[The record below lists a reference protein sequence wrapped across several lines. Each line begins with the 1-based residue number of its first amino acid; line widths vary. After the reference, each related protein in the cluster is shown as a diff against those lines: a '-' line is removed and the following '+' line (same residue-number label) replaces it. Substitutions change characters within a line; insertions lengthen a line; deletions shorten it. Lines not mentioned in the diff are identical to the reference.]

1 MAKAVDRYIS
11 KTNDVAVLQGN
22 EQDGLKQPLHIRG
35 KPGRFSDIVRCLE
48 VRKFDGVLVE
58 KSTHCATHEAQLPQS
73 G

>member
-11 KTNDVAVLQGN
+11 KTNDVAVLQEMNRMGSN
-22 EQDGLKQPLHIRG
+22 SLHIRG